1 MVEERFIK
9 IVWYYL
15 YQQIH
20 LLFGS
25 SFHKN
30 FTVKRV

>member
-15 YQQIH
+15 YQQDT
-20 LLFGS
+20 S
-25 SFHKN
+25 SFWQLIS
-30 FTVKRV
+30 